1 MRCEPLQ
8 DLLDCIIDHRGKT
21 PKKLGGDFSPSG
33 VPVLSAKNI
42 KSGRIEGELRHVT
55 RQMYEK
61 WMPVP
66 LKSGDVLLTSEA
78 PLGELHWLGEDSEY
92 VLGQRLF
99 GLRPNEAKLHSGFLY
114 YYLLTEP
121 GQSQLHGRASGSTVQ
136 GIRQSELM
144 RISVPLP
151 PVDIQREIADTLR
164 AIDDKIANNRAL
176 AADLEAMARAIFNSW
191 FVNFDPVKAKMEGRA
206 PAGMDADTAALFP
219 DELVESELGLIPKGW
234 EVRPIGELIDSSLG
248 GDWGKEVP
256 ETDHTERCT
265 IVRGTDLSDLAH
277 CDVSSIPVRYVTAKK
292 LAKRQFESWD
302 IVFEVSG
309 GSKDQSTGR
318 SLLLRPDQIQAL
330 GPNSCCASF
339 CRRFRFEN
347 DGKAVWMGVFLDK
360 SYRDGLMWRYQVQ
373 STGISNFQT
382 KVFLEKHLVVEPPQ
396 PLLDTFAQLVKPMLE
411 ASAISENQGLA
422 ELRDTLL
429 PRLIS
434 GKLQLPAA
442 APEAQ
447 AIAEKGGQS
456 V

>member
-1 MRCEPLQ
+1 
-8 DLLDCIIDHRGKT
+8 
-21 PKKLGGDFSPSG
+21 
-33 VPVLSAKNI
+33 
-42 KSGRIEGELRHVT
+42 
-55 RQMYEK
+55 
-61 WMPVP
+61 
-66 LKSGDVLLTSEA
+66 
-78 PLGELHWLGEDSEY
+78 
-92 VLGQRLF
+92 
-99 GLRPNEAKLHSGFLY
+99 
-114 YYLLTEP
+114 
-121 GQSQLHGRASGSTVQ
+121 
-136 GIRQSELM
+136 
-144 RISVPLP
+144 
-151 PVDIQREIADTLR
+151 
-164 AIDDKIANNRAL
+164 
-176 AADLEAMARAIFNSW
+176 
-191 FVNFDPVKAKMEGRA
+191 
-206 PAGMDADTAALFP
+206 MDADTAALFP